1 MVSNVN
7 LLGESPSHK
16 YAHSW
21 LHRTTNNEKLCKH
34 IYGFI
39 NKRIIYCISFF
50 SFLYVCI
57 CLCSFNHTNLTNQMI
72 VFLFSCLSLM

>member
-50 SFLYVCI
+50 F
-57 CLCSFNHTNLTNQMI
+57 
-72 VFLFSCLSLM
+72 FSVRMYLLMFVKPY